1 MAVEVSKTPKINAH
15 KNKVFESDRVVPV
28 CRQPLQV
35 GTRHALDDWSNT
47 YIGLSGT
54 FAGYGR
60 LKYAEF
66 DPYGKQSNF
75 TSVRTSFFFCTRGFC
90 GTFAHA
96 PVHATVGAGLDAS
109 TVPVTWCKP

>member
-1 MAVEVSKTPKINAH
+1 VAVEVSETLNAH

-66 DPYGKQSNF
+66 DPSGKQSNF
-75 TSVRTSFFFCTRGFC
+75 PSGRTSFFF
-90 GTFAHA
+90 FARA
-96 PVHATVGAGLDAS
+96 AFTIS
-109 TVPVTWCKP
+109 FRSSF

>member
-1 MAVEVSKTPKINAH
+1 MPL
-15 KNKVFESDRVVPV
+15 R
-28 CRQPLQV
+28 RQPLQV

-75 TSVRTSFFFCTRGFC
+75 TSVRTD
-90 GTFAHA
+90 
-96 PVHATVGAGLDAS
+96 VDKQAGLGFLM
-109 TVPVTWCKP
+109 VLC